1 MSDRRTS
8 ACSAAELGSFWRP
21 SLTSFA
27 LLSVGYLPVALL
39 GVLAVQ
45 LEASLVMTPVDI
57 GLAIAAYWGTNA
69 VAAPIVG
76 HRADQHGWA
85 PTGALGVAMSGCV
98 LFLLAAVVGS
108 KPTLML
114 AMAIAG
120 VGLALCSQ
128 SSNLT
133 IAREVPWSRQGR
145 AFGLKQ
151 TAPPII
157 AMASGLI
164 VAGIAVPFGWRW
176 AFLTGAVL
184 ALPAAVLMTPY
195 LRQHQSN
202 NAVSRPRDDTPDLSH
217 ETTPPHRAIVL
228 IAAGVGCASVS
239 IAALGA
245 FSVPTL
251 VSSGVGASA
260 AATMFAGASAIAV
273 IGRLATGWVADRRGH
288 TSLTGTAIII
298 GTSAG
303 GVVLLAA
310 PSPAVAAIG
319 LAIALTLGWGWPP
332 VLYPVVMRFWRQAT
346 ARTTGFVSIGTSA
359 GASVGPVIFGVIVAL
374 RGYSA
379 AWVATGVLSLCAA
392 GFLLAAQHTMTGHGP
407 RTPAPAATIEA
418 HE

>member
-1 MSDRRTS
+1 M
-8 ACSAAELGSFWRP
+8 
-21 SLTSFA
+21 
-27 LLSVGYLPVALL
+27 GYLPVALL

-45 LEASLVMTPVDI
+45 LEAALVMTPVDI
-57 GLAIAAYWGTNA
+57 GLAIAAYWATNA

-85 PTGALGVAMSGCV
+85 PTGALGVAMSGLI
-98 LFLLAAVVGS
+98 LFLLAAAVGS

-184 ALPAAVLMTPY
+184 ALPAAVLMTPD
-195 LRQHQSN
+195 LRQHRSN
-202 NAVSRPRDDTPDLSH
+202 DAVGRPRGDIGVDRCHRPSRDRVGSRPKGSH
-217 ETTPPHRAIVL
+217 LAYGYCHHHRYKRRWGRAACRSGSGRRSYRTCDRPH
-228 IAAGVGCASVS
+228 
-239 IAALGA
+239 
-245 FSVPTL
+245 P
-251 VSSGVGASA
+251 
-260 AATMFAGASAIAV
+260 
-273 IGRLATGWVADRRGH
+273 RL
-288 TSLTGTAIII
+288 
-298 GTSAG
+298 
-303 GVVLLAA
+303 
-310 PSPAVAAIG
+310 G
-319 LAIALTLGWGWPP
+319 LAPA
-332 VLYPVVMRFWRQAT
+332 LYPVVMRYWRQAT

-359 GASVGPVIFGVIVAL
+359 GASVGPVAFGVIVAS

-379 AWVATGVLSLCAA
+379 AWVATGFLSLCAA
-392 GFLLAAQHTMTGHGP
+392 AFLLAAQRAMTGHGP
-407 RTPAPAATIEA
+407 RTPVPTTIVAIDE
-418 HE
+418 